1 MSAEIANGLLTHG
14 RANAHVPLNEPG
26 SQARHQT
33 GTTMA
38 KPRRASDD
46 KLERLQSLA
55 DILAAMQTDDELE
68 GDMSGDDAVTSL
80 SGFVLW
86 ARSLSDARPAQIAK
100 LTVAKPEAPRTFH
113 DVYMEIQARPASPI
127 DQARD
132 AMGLAQH
139 TEVFGLTVVI
149 DGRMIEGELDL
160 VTETD
165 RYRFAVAPVVAPC
178 QPCAGTGEIIENPP
192 DDDERLVACPA
203 CGGTGE
209 AITL

>member
-38 KPRRASDD
+38 KPRRASDNR
-46 KLERLQSLA
+46 LEQLQKLA

-68 GDMSGDDAVTSL
+68 GDMSGDDAVSSL
-80 SGFVLW
+80 SVLIPW
-86 ARSLSDARPAQIAK
+86 ARSLSDAGPAQIAK
-100 LTVAKPEAPRTFH
+100 LT
-113 DVYMEIQARPASPI
+113 YGASP
-127 DQARD
+127 
-132 AMGLAQH
+132 LAQAAE
-139 TEVFGLTVVI
+139 TMTVALEV
-149 DGRMIEGELDL
+149 DA
-160 VTETD
+160 
-165 RYRFAVAPVVAPC
+165 YRFTVEGFVHPC
-178 QPCAGTGEIIENPP
+178 QPCAGTGEIIEYPP
-192 DDDERLVACPA
+192 DDDERIVACPA

>member
-55 DILAAMQTDDELE
+55 DILAMMQTDDELE

-100 LTVAKPEAPRTFH
+100 LTAEPE
-113 DVYMEIQARPASPI
+113 
-127 DQARD
+127 RD
-132 AMGLAQH
+132 A
-139 TEVFGLTVVI
+139 
-149 DGRMIEGELDL
+149 
-160 VTETD
+160 
-165 RYRFAVAPVVAPC
+165 YRFTVEGFVHPC
-178 QPCAGTGEIIENPP
+178 KRCNGTGEIIEYPP
-192 DDDERLVACPA
+192 DDDERMVACPA

>member
-1 MSAEIANGLLTHG
+1 MSLG
-14 RANAHVPLNEPG
+14 EPG

-100 LTVAKPEAPRTFH
+100 LT
-113 DVYMEIQARPASPI
+113 YGASPSAQAAETNRLAI
-127 DQARD
+127 EAYHFAMDQ
-132 AMGLAQH
+132 
-139 TEVFGLTVVI
+139 
-149 DGRMIEGELDL
+149 L
-160 VTETD
+160 VN
-165 RYRFAVAPVVAPC
+165 PC
-178 QPCAGTGEIIENPP
+178 QRCAATGEIIEYPP
-192 DDDERLVACPA
+192 DDDERMVACPA

>member
-100 LTVAKPEAPRTFH
+100 LT
-113 DVYMEIQARPASPI
+113 YGASPSAQAAETNRLAI
-127 DQARD
+127 EAYHFAMDQ
-132 AMGLAQH
+132 
-139 TEVFGLTVVI
+139 
-149 DGRMIEGELDL
+149 L
-160 VTETD
+160 VN
-165 RYRFAVAPVVAPC
+165 PC
-178 QPCAGTGEIIENPP
+178 QRCAATGEIIEYPP
-192 DDDERLVACPA
+192 DDDERMVACPA